1 MKQGRH
7 SPERILE
14 KLRQAAAD
22 RAQGLTIREVCK
34 RLEISQTTYRRWKR
48 QYNGLKAYDEVRL
61 GEQAERSIESR
72 DFDENQNDCW
82 HLDRSALCA
91 PLHIGASVSLPR
103 NFSNKSFGDRN
114 HIDTCV
120 SNKIRTRWREDL
132 GWTHSSVHARR
143 NVPSFYFLTAF
154 LVGLFL
160 PVTID
165 FVGKLPI
172 SELLLLIVLA
182 HAALAFLTTRALPAP
197 LPSPRILAFVLLCQ
211 LVAFAGYIVSDLWR
225 ESLPFDFVR
234 GWVRMIFLP
243 LNIAAL
249 ALLFGAGN
257 QTFVLFHIGL
267 VCSFIFPYFAGPLF
281 HDYWKFCFGYP
292 VTLVILLLTP
302 RLFGLWA
309 TVGATVGLGFLHLL
323 MKFRSLGTT
332 CLLIAALLVAAN
344 TLPRLWRKY
353 LFIICGPIFV
363 VASPWV
369 LESFLTGGQGTA
381 TRSNV
386 ERSAMIQAA
395 WEGFVESPLIGN
407 GSWFSKSD
415 VWDNFL
421 MIRSQK
427 ERESGQGLGFDPR
440 DFEGV
445 AIHSQILTALAEGGI
460 LGGTFF
466 LMYTV
471 LIVAGLWFMLTD
483 ASWHYLMPLRLLIL
497 VSGLYGV
504 FLDPFSGTS
513 RLSIGITVA
522 LSLVLL
528 TEKALISRSLRATPT
543 VCSGQLLARG
553 APSKPS

>member
-1 MKQGRH
+1 M
-7 SPERILE
+7 
-14 KLRQAAAD
+14 
-22 RAQGLTIREVCK
+22 
-34 RLEISQTTYRRWKR
+34 RRDIP
-48 QYNGLKAYDEVRL
+48 G
-61 GEQAERSIESR
+61 
-72 DFDENQNDCW
+72 
-82 HLDRSALCA
+82 
-91 PLHIGASVSLPR
+91 
-103 NFSNKSFGDRN
+103 
-114 HIDTCV
+114 
-120 SNKIRTRWREDL
+120 
-132 GWTHSSVHARR
+132 
-143 NVPSFYFLTAF
+143 FYFPAAF
-154 LVGLFL
+154 LVGFFQ
-160 PVTID
+160 PVTIG
-165 FVGKLPI
+165 FVGRIPI
-172 SELLLLIVLA
+172 SELLLLIVLL
-182 HAALAFLTTRALPAP
+182 HAALAVVSTRALPAP

-211 LVAFAGYIVSDLWR
+211 LVAFASYIVSDLWH

-267 VCSFIFPYFAGPLF
+267 VCSLVFPYLGPPLF

-292 VTLVILLLTP
+292 VTLVILLVTP

-309 TVGATVGLGFLHLL
+309 TVGATVGLGFLHLI
-323 MKFRSLGTT
+323 MRFRSLGAI
-332 CLLIAALLVAAN
+332 CLFLAALIVVAT

-353 LFIICGPIFV
+353 LFIICTPIFV
-363 VASPWV
+363 VASPWA
-369 LESFLTGGQGTA
+369 LESFLTGGQGTV

-395 WEGFVESPLIGN
+395 WEGFLESPLIGN

-471 LIVAGLWFMLTD
+471 LILTGFWFMLTD

-504 FLDPFSGTS
+504 FMDPFSGTS

>member
-1 MKQGRH
+1 MKQGQH
-7 SPERILE
+7 TPEKILQ

-22 RAQGLTIREVCK
+22 RAQGCTIREVCK

-48 QYNGLKAYDEVRL
+48 QYKGVKAYDEVRF
-61 GEQAERSIESR
+61 GEQAERSTESR
-72 DFDENQNDCW
+72 DFDENQNDWW
-82 HLDRSALCA
+82 HFNRSALSA
-91 PLHIGASVSLPR
+91 PLHIGASVSLQR
-103 NFSNKSFGDRN
+103 NFSSKSFGDRN

-120 SNKIRTRWREDL
+120 SNKIRTRWCEDL

-143 NVPSFYFLTAF
+143 FVPSFYFLTAF
-154 LVGLFL
+154 LVGLFI

-165 FVGKLPI
+165 LVGKLPI

-197 LPSPRILAFVLLCQ
+197 LPSPRVLAFVLLCQ
-211 LVAFAGYIVSDLWR
+211 LVAFASYIVSDLWR

-257 QTFVLFHIGL
+257 RTFVLLHIGL
-267 VCSFIFPYFAGPLF
+267 VCSFVFPYLGPPLF

-292 VTLVILLLTP
+292 VTLVILLVIP
-302 RLFGLWA
+302 RLLGLWA
-309 TVGATVGLGFLHLL
+309 TVGATVGLGVLHLL
-323 MKFRSLGTT
+323 LKFRSLGAT
-332 CLLIAALLVAAN
+332 CLLIAALVVVAN

-353 LFIICGPIFV
+353 LFIICTPILV
-363 VASPWV
+363 IASPWA
-369 LESFLTGGQGTA
+369 LESLLTGSQGTA

-395 WEGFVESPLIGN
+395 WEGFLRSPLIGN

-415 VWDNFL
+415 VWDNFM
-421 MIRSQK
+421 MIRAQK

-440 DFEGV
+440 DFEGI

-466 LMYTV
+466 LMYTF
-471 LIVAGLWFMLTD
+471 LILAGFWFMLTD

-504 FLDPFSGTS
+504 FMDPFSGTS

-528 TEKALISRSLRATPT
+528 AEKALISRSLRATPT
-543 VCSGQLLARG
+543 AYSRQLLPRV